1 PDPQNRPLLVS
12 YLKDRDAGLRGAA
25 AEGLG
30 RLKDPADAPALEQA
44 LADEG
49 NASARVSM
57 AFALVMCGKL
67 ELSEFSPLQQ
77 LVNTLNSAARS
88 GEALAL
94 LQEAA
99 RIPEVRQRLY
109 QPLRQGTRDEK
120 IGLARVMAHSG
131 DKDSV
136 PLLEALS
143 HDANVDVAS
152 EALRALR
159 SLRARLQ

>member
-1 PDPQNRPLLVS
+1 
-12 YLKDRDAGLRGAA
+12 
-25 AEGLG
+25 
-30 RLKDPADAPALEQA
+30 
-44 LADEG
+44 
-49 NASARVSM
+49 M

-67 ELSEFSPLQQ
+67 ELSEFSPLQY

-88 GEALAL
+88 GEAW
-94 LQEAA
+94 
-99 RIPEVRQRLY
+99 RCSKRRPGSPEVRQRLY

-131 DKDSV
+131 DKDSI

-143 HDANVDVAS
+143 RDANVDVAS

-159 SLRARLQ
+159 TLRARLQ